1 MFWNIYYCK
10 KCDATI
16 LSDIKEKLFLCQ
28 DCYLYDGRSQL
39 MSMEKTT
46 EQLENLEYFMRYDL
60 IYLKRDELI
69 KILMLY
75 SDL

>member
-1 MFWNIYYCK
+1 MYWNIYYCK

-39 MSMEKTT
+39 MSMEKNTN
-46 EQLENLEYFMRYDL
+46 ELQNLEMFMRDDL
-60 IYLKRDELI
+60 IQLKMDELI